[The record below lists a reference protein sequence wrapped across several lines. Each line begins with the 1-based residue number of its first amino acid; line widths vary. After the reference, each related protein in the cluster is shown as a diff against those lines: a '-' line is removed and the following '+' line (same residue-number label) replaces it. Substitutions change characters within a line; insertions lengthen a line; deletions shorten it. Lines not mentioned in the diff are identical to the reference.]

1 MDDAESRAE
10 ASEQATA
17 SDRPSFL
24 QTQFFRLFEDPHEGS
39 EQLPIQVSS
48 MSYGSAEGTESSS
61 TQEDMKDVLVAEF
74 VGSFFYIFASGCT
87 FATLAIPTW
96 GATAMAFCLMA
107 MVYLF
112 APISGAH
119 LNPALSL
126 TLVLSRDMPVEKFWK
141 YSCAQ
146 LSAGLVAGWMCRL
159 VCSPNLVEI
168 KAKDPFWWLDACL
181 LELIY
186 SCLLCFV
193 FLNCTISKRNTP
205 NNFFGLAIGFVMVA
219 AGYSAGGVTGALLNP
234 SASLGLGIASGKPV
248 GHAFLFAA
256 TEMLSAFPAWYLYL
270 GVRAH
275 EFKAESGLFLSATLP
290 QRLLAECLGT
300 FVLMVTLGVNLL
312 VGSRSLPF
320 SVAAALMVMTYS
332 LVNVSGSHFNPAVT
346 LAAWLSGNGK
356 LSNSDSTNYVAVQAG
371 AAILGGL
378 FTGYLGYEDPSSN
391 GPLKLGAGDGW
402 QLWQATLAELMFTWL
417 LAYVTLV
424 FSLPVE
430 SGSISEQNPLFGL
443 IVSSCV
449 TAGGF
454 SVGVISGGLFNPALC
469 LGMAIHSCVHRVP
482 GETSSWNAF
491 PSFVS
496 AQILGSFFA
505 AGLFSQT
512 HKKKIREETPL
523 EAAYDEG
530 PTVEE
535 APDASVISSE
545 EAPEAAPERA
555 PELRRGSRDRASQV

>member
-1 MDDAESRAE
+1 MDDPESRAS
-10 ASEQATA
+10 A
-17 SDRPSFL
+17 
-24 QTQFFRLFEDPHEGS
+24 S
-39 EQLPIQVSS
+39 EQLPIQLSS
-48 MSYGSAEGTESSS
+48 TSYGSAERTESSS
-61 TQEDMKDVLVAEF
+61 SQEDIRKVLVAEF
-74 VGSFFYIFASGCT
+74 VGTFFYIFASGCT
-87 FATLAIPTW
+87 FATLAVPTW
-96 GATAMAFCLMA
+96 GATAMACCIMV

-112 APISGAH
+112 EPISGAH
-119 LNPALSL
+119 LNPAVSL
-126 TLVLSRDMPVEKFWK
+126 TLVLSHHMPLEKFWK

-146 LSAGLVAGWMCRL
+146 LSAGLVAGWLCRL
-159 VCSPNLVEI
+159 VCSPNLLEI
-168 KAKDPFWWLDACL
+168 KVNEPFRWWDGCF

-186 SCLLCFV
+186 SCLWCFV
-193 FLNCTISKRNTP
+193 FLNCTISKRNAP
-205 NNFFGLAIGFVMVA
+205 NQFFGLAIGFVMVA

-234 SASLGLGIASGKPV
+234 AASLGLSIVSGKPV
-248 GHAFLFAA
+248 GYAFAFAA

-270 GVRAH
+270 GVRGH
-275 EFKAESGLFLSATLP
+275 EFKMESDMLLSASLP

-300 FVLMVTLGVNLL
+300 FVLMVTLGINLL

-356 LSNSDSTNYVAVQAG
+356 LSNFDSTSYVAVQAG
-371 AAILGGL
+371 TAVLGGL
-378 FTGYLGYEDPSSN
+378 FTGYLGHQAPSSN
-391 GPLKLGAGDGW
+391 GNLHLGSGDGW

-424 FSLPVE
+424 FSLPIE
-430 SGSISEQNPLFGL
+430 GSNREQNPLFGL
-443 IVSSCV
+443 IIASCV

-469 LGMAIHSCVHRVP
+469 LGIAIHSCVHQVP

-505 AGLFSQT
+505 AGLFHLT
-512 HKKKIREETPL
+512 HNKKLREATPL
-523 EAAYDEG
+523 EAADDEVL
-530 PTVEE
+530 TIEE
-535 APDASVISSE
+535 APDVSVISSE
-545 EAPEAAPERA
+545 EAPEVTNPPEKD
-555 PELRRGSRDRASQV
+555 PESRRSSRLSQVA